1 MKHLIT
7 IFVLCTTISA
17 TAQWGFNPANVA
29 GIRSSLN
36 MASDGEAPV
45 LRQFNPYNLTS
56 HPNAFYLTNR
66 DVMIGSDIGS
76 TNKSDAIT
84 VLVESA
90 TAIGNSVSETS
101 FEGEGSLL
109 ANIQNAGTDDQNISG
124 SGLEGSMLTI
134 GIEGGTSEIV
144 DLAPL
149 LENLQAQ
156 ISAQQDLI
164 DDLTARMLIRED
176 CACEAIEPTHP
187 NITIMPNSISE
198 ILAAGTTKQ
207 VFYQIDSDD
216 GSLLPTPAAM
226 RVIDTT
232 TGDDAIWAFTTSA
245 ANQAFPYEVILDATN
260 LTPGTYS
267 ATLIAGPV
275 TGYSDGSIPISLTV
289 AAPAILSITDL
300 ELIDAVN
307 DVSLGALSDGMII
320 NMNDLPVL
328 NLDVRAIATSDVGSV
343 KFRLSGEKSI
353 TRTEN
358 VVPYALYG
366 DDNSDYV
373 GSNFT
378 AGSYYLTVTPYSED
392 FLSGAVG
399 SALTI
404 SFHLID
410 TFNKSE
416 TIKSPEEIGEV
427 PNKTKIKVYPNPVT
441 NKIFI
446 EISYLNSKEANISLF
461 SATGQLVN
469 KIDLKGEYNNLQ
481 EIDLDGLSE
490 GLYILKVFDKEERV
504 LKTSRVIVQKN

>member
-1 MKHLIT
+1 
-7 IFVLCTTISA
+7 
-17 TAQWGFNPANVA
+17 
-29 GIRSSLN
+29 
-36 MASDGEAPV
+36 
-45 LRQFNPYNLTS
+45 
-56 HPNAFYLTNR
+56 
-66 DVMIGSDIGS
+66 
-76 TNKSDAIT
+76 
-84 VLVESA
+84 
-90 TAIGNSVSETS
+90 
-101 FEGEGSLL
+101 
-109 ANIQNAGTDDQNISG
+109 
-124 SGLEGSMLTI
+124 
-134 GIEGGTSEIV
+134 
-144 DLAPL
+144 
-149 LENLQAQ
+149 
-156 ISAQQDLI
+156 
-164 DDLTARMLIRED
+164 MLIRED

-289 AAPAILSITDL
+289 AAPAILSITGL